1 MSNSLKVIIDFI
13 VLAILYVVVFF
24 NKWRTRGKAKLVVNT
39 LMYIY
44 IVDANI
50 KLIHFWG
57 KR

>member
-24 NKWRTRGKAKLVVNT
+24 KKWRTKGKTKLAINT

-44 IVDANI
+44 ISFKI
-50 KLIHFWG
+50 MSQLK
-57 KR
+57 